1 MKSAIFLSR
10 TVKPVLI
17 PLFLLTSVLLNGCGD
32 GSGENAAG
40 NAATDS
46 SGVAES
52 LDIQTRVDPAAARID
67 SLKASLFDDPENTE
81 LLSDLGD
88 AFFESQRY
96 QEAIPVYEK
105 AVSIHPANPD
115 MLNDLGLS
123 YFYIG
128 DQEKGL
134 DTINRAIAADPVY
147 KHAWLSKGFMLSSL
161 GRHDE
166 AITTLNKVKELD
178 AGGPL
183 AKAADDFLREME
195 GSLDQGTV
203 GSD

>member
-1 MKSAIFLSR
+1 MKFELLSR
-10 TVKPVLI
+10 TVKLVLL
-17 PLFLLTSVLLNGCGD
+17 PCLLLTSVLLNGCGD
-32 GSGENAAG
+32 GSGESAG
-40 NAATDS
+40 NTASDS
-46 SGVAES
+46 SSVAGAPGQGA
-52 LDIQTRVDPAAARID
+52 LVDPAAARID
-67 SLKASLFDDPENTE
+67 SLKASLFDDPENPQ

-115 MLNDLGLS
+115 ILNDLGLS